1 MFLMVL
7 NDAGVFDFFNIFTG
21 KNPSNR
27 QTGMGVVVSDTKRYI
42 NIPAYQR
49 PYRWDEEHIK
59 KLFRDYDDNRKGGS
73 SGESKN
79 DYFIGSSVI
88 VNEKEKQ
95 FFDVVDG
102 QQRLTTIY
110 LINYVRF
117 LLMRERLLFLLGHNK
132 FVERQSSLIGSLK
145 ETYVGLVACDK
156 VERFKDFEKEFSD
169 ICNREEENEQIQAEK
184 IQWYKEKM
192 CIADEKDTADETMRE
207 RIAKAELFFKDEELS
222 LKYSRDSYNVLLKET
237 LQNTYIEKKQ
247 DSTNYELKI
256 TQGARKKTNE
266 TYIQALIT
274 IFEHVW
280 TKSGDNVGQKLDSS
294 IHYIDDILSN
304 LAICVITTENKDDA
318 YKLFEVLNDRS
329 LAVDDL
335 ELIKNQYYQ
344 YYCMNQND
352 NDDTKDENIIKLDE
366 QWTEKIFSDC
376 SDRKKKMISFFAA
389 TFLTRDAG
397 INFNDKEK
405 YKDVIKNEY
414 LNQYFDG
421 GKAYDYS
428 CVKTAFNA
436 YYAIR
441 IIIDRMGIKFNAER
455 NKVAFESENSEE
467 KSIVSKAFCA
477 LIALD
482 YQAVLGALTSVIL
495 SVFEKNNRMSDDS
508 FESSFSSYIEELIK
522 NKKPINDEYEPIYRC
537 AYELWRNCYRS
548 RSYETIKSMYSDVV
562 VESVG
567 FMSTDYNKT
576 IISEDVSTKLN
587 DELNSW
593 LNDWKYGNKISDY
606 KMKSL
611 LINLVKCNKTDDGS
625 IQRKTTISLTI
636 GDAANIQLE
645 HLEPEKIDESK
656 KEYYFMKD
664 ADSEDRKKRIN
675 SYIGNF
681 MILQSDLNNKK
692 DNDPMKDCLKWYD
705 AYKDTFLY
713 QEIADMMKSEDYFSG
728 GVPIEEFFVERSN
741 RLKNYI
747 NKLLNIG
754 YSKYISSL

>member
-1 MFLMVL
+1 MVL

-117 LLMRERLLFLLGHNK
+117 LLMRERLLFLLEHNK

-294 IHYIDDILSN
+294 IHYVDDILSN

>member
-117 LLMRERLLFLLGHNK
+117 LLMRERLLFLLEHNK

-294 IHYIDDILSN
+294 IHYVDDILSN

>member
-1 MFLMVL
+1 MVL

-117 LLMRERLLFLLGHNK
+117 LLMRERLLFLLEHNK

>member
-1 MFLMVL
+1 MVL

-117 LLMRERLLFLLGHNK
+117 LLMRERLLFLLEHNK

-294 IHYIDDILSN
+294 IHYVDDILSN

-522 NKKPINDEYEPIYRC
+522 KKKPINDEYEPIYRC

>member
-117 LLMRERLLFLLGHNK
+117 LLMRERLLFLLEHNK